1 MPRSFYQTPFAPRR
15 AAVRARPLRWLALAL
30 LILPLPGAAG
40 GAGAAPAQP
49 AAQANWRFELARG
62 FERAEGALSV
72 AVDAQGEQLAV
83 GDARGAWLG
92 RPAGGRAAQRIYRGA
107 PVHDLA
113 FDGNGALWLAT
124 EAGLFEL
131 VDGGAALDRGPAPGA
146 ARRVLRVLPT
156 GRGVFAAT
164 AQGIFWLQ
172 NGARRPLGGGAPRG
186 EATALAW
193 QPGAAVLFAVVEGA
207 LYEIAFAANA
217 REARGRQVQLGA
229 RVLDVFANGGAVL
242 ALGER
247 ALWRRE
253 RGGRWR
259 AYRPALPPGAAASRI
274 ALAGGQVWLASQTG
288 LLAAPA
294 LAGPYRRVPGPR
306 SVSALAVAGPGWA
319 VAAAGARGPWWG
331 MPGAGGANA
340 APRHPGDPP
349 IQQVQRAALRY
360 AGLEAKRLSSLR
372 RRVRGRGWLPTL
384 EISGSYGGGRDWDFA
399 ETESATTRSRMQ
411 PALVGTSWDRDR
423 DFGAGARLTWDFG
436 DTAYHPEEIDV
447 SRELREI
454 IELRDEVLDEVNHL
468 YFERQRVLLERAA
481 LEDLRSPNAIRL
493 ALRAAELAAGL
504 DSWTGGWW
512 SAATRAPAR

>member
-1 MPRSFYQTPFAPRR
+1 MPRSLSRRPRPAR
-15 AAVRARPLRWLALAL
+15 PRPLRWLVLAML
-30 LILPLPGAAG
+30 AAPLPG
-40 GAGAAPAQP
+40 GAAPAQAQSPP
-49 AAQANWRFELARG
+49 ADWRFELARG
-62 FERAEGALSV
+62 FERAEGALAV
-72 AVDAQGEQLAV
+72 AVDARGEQLAV
-83 GDARGAWLG
+83 GNARGAWLG
-92 RPAGGRAAQRIYRGA
+92 RPAGGRAAQRVYRGA

-113 FDGNGALWLAT
+113 FDGGGTLWLAT
-124 EAGLFEL
+124 EDGLFEL
-131 VDGGAALDRGPAPGA
+131 PPGGALLDRGPAPGA

-156 GRGVFAAT
+156 GQGVFAAT
-164 AQGIFWLQ
+164 AQGIFWLRG
-172 NGARRPLGGGAPRG
+172 GARRPLGGGAPRG

-193 QPGAAVLFAVVEGA
+193 QPGAAVLLAVVEGA

-217 REARGRQVQLGA
+217 REGRGRQVQLGA
-229 RVLDVFANGGAVL
+229 RVLDVFANEGAAL
-242 ALGER
+242 ALGQR

-253 RGGRWR
+253 RGRWR
-259 AYRPALPPGAAASRI
+259 AHRPALPPGAAASRI

-294 LAGPYRRVPGPR
+294 LAGPWWRVPGPR
-306 SVSALAVAGPGWA
+306 SVGALAVAGPGWA
-319 VAAAGARGPWWG
+319 LAAAGARGPWWG
-331 MPGAGGANA
+331 MPGAGGASA

-349 IQQVQRAALRY
+349 IRQVQRAALRY
-360 AGLEAKRLSSLR
+360 AGLESKRLRSLR

-384 EISGSYGGGRDWDFA
+384 EISGNYGGGRDWDFS
-399 ETESATTRSRMQ
+399 ETESATTRGRMQ
-411 PALVGTSWDRDR
+411 PGLVGTGWDRDR
-423 DFGAGARLTWDFG
+423 DFGAAARLTWDFG

-481 LEDLRSPNAIRL
+481 LEDLRGPKAIRL

-512 SAATRAPAR
+512 SASTTRAR

>member
-1 MPRSFYQTPFAPRR
+1 MPCARR
-15 AAVRARPLRWLALAL
+15 CAARRCAVGVRPLRWLMLAL
-30 LILPLPGAAG
+30 LAAPLPCGGA
-40 GAGAAPAQP
+40 GAGAAPPP
-49 AAQANWRFELARG
+49 AENWRFELARG
-62 FERAEGALSV
+62 FERAEGALAV
-72 AVDAQGEQLAV
+72 AVDARGEQLAV

-92 RPAGGRAAQRIYRGA
+92 RPAGGRAAQRVYRGA

-124 EAGLFEL
+124 EEGLFEL
-131 VDGGAALDRGPAPGA
+131 AGGAALDRGPAPGA

-156 GRGVFAAT
+156 GQGVFAAT
-164 AQGIFWLQ
+164 AQGIFWLR

-193 QPGAAVLFAVVEGA
+193 QPGAAVLLAVVEGA
-207 LYEIAFAANA
+207 LYEIAFAADA
-217 REARGRQVQLGA
+217 REGRGRQVQLGA
-229 RVLDVFANGGAVL
+229 RVLDVFANGGAAL

-253 RGGRWR
+253 QGGRWR
-259 AYRPALPPGAAASRI
+259 AHRPALPPGAAASRI

-294 LAGPYRRVPGPR
+294 LAGPWRRVPGPR
-306 SVSALAVAGPGWA
+306 SIGALAVAGPGWA
-319 VAAAGARGPWWG
+319 LAAAGARGPWWG
-331 MPGAGGANA
+331 MPGAGRADA

-360 AGLEAKRLSSLR
+360 AGLESKRLRSLR

-384 EISGSYGGGRDWDFA
+384 EISGNYGGGRDWDFA
-399 ETESATTRSRMQ
+399 ASEVATNRVYMDRPLNS
-411 PALVGTSWDRDR
+411 TSWDRDR

-481 LEDLRSPNAIRL
+481 LEDLRSPKAVRL

-512 SAATRAPAR
+512 SATTHPAR